1 MLTRHY
7 TTLPL
12 QSVIPKSSSHP
23 DMSARNLGGGYG
35 GASGGPDPAEGM
47 FQKKRKVIHF
57 VLRWCVMA
65 LHEFSEDP
73 SLISFLNAS
82 HSFCNSMI
90 SWQKSPLQEKPPE
103 VYKFYTCLFGRMFN
117 SCDPKY

>member
-12 QSVIPKSSSHP
+12 QSASSSGPSH
-23 DMSARNLGGGYG
+23 DSMMMGRGAAGGT
-35 GASGGPDPAEGM
+35 DPAEGM

-65 LHEFSEDP
+65 LHEFTEDP
-73 SLISFLNAS
+73 SLISFLNVNIRFCFKNRSFDEQVLDRSLNVHLAFLLYPCDKQG
-82 HSFCNSMI
+82 FCNRVLGFSR
-90 SWQKSPLQEKPPE
+90 K
-103 VYKFYTCLFGRMFN
+103 
-117 SCDPKY
+117 